1 MSEQALQIRLTLPRA
16 DFALQVD
23 LRLPARGITVL
34 FGASGSGKTSLLR
47 CVAGLERA
55 QQAHVAIA
63 GEVWQDEATRLF
75 LPTHR
80 RALGYVFQEA
90 SLFEHL
96 DVQGNLDYGVK
107 RARAPQARQTL
118 QAAIELLGIAELLR
132 RRPAQLSGGERQRV
146 AIARALATA
155 PRVLLLD
162 EPMAALDLARRLEIM
177 PWLERLRDELSIPML
192 YVTHSADELA
202 RLADHLV
209 VLARGQVQ
217 AVGPVQQV
225 LASLQS
231 PVVVGED
238 AGVLLQGRVA
248 ERDGDWQLARVA
260 FEGGELWVRDRD
272 IPVGQS
278 VRLRVLA
285 RDVSLTTTEPHHTSI
300 QNHLPGRIDSIAPD
314 AHPSQVLVRVRCG
327 EAVLLARITRRAQAM
342 LHLQLG
348 SIVWVQVKSVAVVQ

>member
-1 MSEQALQIRLTLPRA
+1 
-16 DFALQVD
+16 
-23 LRLPARGITVL
+23 
-34 FGASGSGKTSLLR
+34 
-47 CVAGLERA
+47 
-55 QQAHVAIA
+55 
-63 GEVWQDEATRLF
+63 
-75 LPTHR
+75 
-80 RALGYVFQEA
+80 
-90 SLFEHL
+90 
-96 DVQGNLDYGVK
+96 
-107 RARAPQARQTL
+107 
-118 QAAIELLGIAELLR
+118 
-132 RRPAQLSGGERQRV
+132 
-146 AIARALATA
+146 
-155 PRVLLLD
+155 VLLLD

-192 YVTHSADELA
+192 YVTHSPDELA

-209 VLARGQVQ
+209 VLERGQVR

-238 AGVLLQGRVA
+238 AGVLLQGRIA
-248 ERDGDWQLARVA
+248 ERDEDWQLARAA
-260 FEGGELWVRDRD
+260 FEGGELWVRDRE

-314 AHPSQVLVRVRCG
+314 SHPSQVLVRVRCG
-327 EAVLLARITRRAQAM
+327 EAVLLARITRRAQAL
-342 LHLQLG
+342 LHLQPG

>member
-1 MSEQALQIRLTLPRA
+1 M
-16 DFALQVD
+16 
-23 LRLPARGITVL
+23 
-34 FGASGSGKTSLLR
+34 
-47 CVAGLERA
+47 
-55 QQAHVAIA
+55 
-63 GEVWQDEATRLF
+63 
-75 LPTHR
+75 
-80 RALGYVFQEA
+80 
-90 SLFEHL
+90 
-96 DVQGNLDYGVK
+96 QGNLDYGVR
-107 RARAPQARQTL
+107 RARAPQARQQL
-118 QAAIELLGIAELLR
+118 QAAIELLGIVELLR
-132 RRPAQLSGGERQRV
+132 RRPSQLSGGERQRV

-248 ERDGDWQLARVA
+248 ERDDEWQLARVA

-272 IPVGQS
+272 IPVGQV

-285 RDVSLTTTEPHHTSI
+285 RDVSIATEVPHHTSI
-300 QNHLPGRIDSIAPD
+300 QNLLPCTVVDCTPDSQ
-314 AHPSQVLVRVRCG
+314 PSQCVVRLQCG
-327 EAVLLARITRRAQAM
+327 ASVLLARITARSAHALALQPGANVWAQ
-342 LHLQLG
+342 L
-348 SIVWVQVKSVAVVQ
+348 KSVALVE